1 MEVWCTQAFLA
12 AAKAESSASVRK
24 ALAQTVAQLAAH
36 APEARA
42 AKLFAEVADMYRQG
56 ELWTAGRC
64 QLLLQPRH
72 ACCCLVLW
80 TQARAP
86 ATGLHVAQEAV
97 LHLIMS

>member
-1 MEVWCTQAFLA
+1 MLRCMVQAFLA

-56 ELWTAGRC
+56 EPWSAWCCRLVS
-64 QLLLQPRH
+64 QP
-72 ACCCLVLW
+72 
-80 TQARAP
+80 
-86 ATGLHVAQEAV
+86 
-97 LHLIMS
+97 